1 MCYNTSLGDLM
12 KFRKFKEDSKMQKK
26 FIQSLL
32 QVEDIRNIFECFSH
46 NYNYLKRFEKTN
58 HYYHNYYVKEEN
70 DYIGWISYGFSSN
83 TKEAELLYCL
93 LPEYR
98 GWGHIDRMIEKMERL
113 LYEQGVQK
121 TILEIPRDH
130 EASLRVAM
138 RMQYE
143 IASNEGSYLVCQK
156 DLVKKFGEKHLQKKR
171 KTIVEN

>member
-1 MCYNTSLGDLM
+1 M
-12 KFRKFKEDSKMQKK
+12 
-26 FIQSLL
+26 
-32 QVEDIRNIFECFSH
+32 
-46 NYNYLKRFEKTN
+46 
-58 HYYHNYYVKEEN
+58 
-70 DYIGWISYGFSSN
+70 
-83 TKEAELLYCL
+83 LYCL

-143 IASNEGSYLVCQK
+143 IASNEETSSE
-156 DLVKKFGEKHLQKKR
+156 KKKNNCR
-171 KTIVEN
+171 KLMKI

>member
-32 QVEDIRNIFECFSH
+32 QVEDIRNIFECFSYD
-46 NYNYLKRFEKTN
+46 YNYLKRFEKTN

-113 LYEQGVQK
+113 LYE
-121 TILEIPRDH
+121 
-130 EASLRVAM
+130 
-138 RMQYE
+138 
-143 IASNEGSYLVCQK
+143 
-156 DLVKKFGEKHLQKKR
+156 
-171 KTIVEN
+171 